1 MPRGD
6 SVTNAFEPR
15 QRVYVIAEAGVNHN
29 GSLETATEL
38 VRAAKLAGADAV
50 KFQAFR
56 AEALASPR
64 ARKADYQARETGG
77 EQSQLDMLRALEFG
91 EDEHRV
97 VLAVGREI
105 GIDVL
110 SSAFD
115 LEALAMLA
123 RLGITTLKV
132 PSGEIT
138 NLPYLRA
145 VASAAG
151 GGAGQV
157 ILSTGMADLA
167 EVGAALEVLE
177 RGGVARDDITLLHC
191 TTEYPAPSADVN
203 LNAMMAMRDK
213 FGVAVGY
220 SDHTVGS
227 NVATAAVAL
236 GAVVIE
242 KHLTLDRALRGPDHR
257 ASLEPAEL
265 AEMIARIREVEL
277 ALGSAEKRPTAAEVF
292 TRGLVRKSIVASC
305 GIRAG
310 ELLSASHLTTKR
322 PGKGVSPM
330 RWDQVIGTTAVRDFA
345 PDEEIEL

>member
-1 MPRGD
+1 M
-6 SVTNAFEPR
+6 TNAREP
-15 QRVYVIAEAGVNHN
+15 QHRVYVIAEAGVNHN
-29 GSLETATEL
+29 GSLEMATEL
-38 VRAAKLAGADAV
+38 VRAAKRAGADAV

-64 ARKADYQARETGG
+64 ARKADYQVRETGA

-110 SSAFD
+110 SSAFN

-151 GGAGQV
+151 GGAGRV

-203 LNAMMAMRDK
+203 LHAMAAMRGA

-220 SDHTVGS
+220 SDHTEGITIS
-227 NVATAAVAL
+227 TAAVAL
-236 GAVVIE
+236 GSSVIE
-242 KHLTLDRALRGPDHR
+242 KHLTLDRALPGPDQK
-257 ASLEPAEL
+257 ASLEPQEFGSMVKA
-265 AEMIARIREVEL
+265 IREVEV
-277 ALGSAEKRPTAAEVF
+277 ALGDGVKQPVVAELANREI
-292 TRGLVRKSIVASC
+292 VRESIVAARP
-305 GIRAG
+305 IAAG
-310 ELLSASHLTTKR
+310 ERFSDGNLTTRR
-322 PGKGVSPM
+322 PGTGMSPM
-330 RWDQVIGTTAVRDFA
+330 RWDDVVGASAPRDFA
-345 PDEEIEL
+345 ADEEVEL